1 MPEIKNSSKSDLSLV
16 FLKWLVTTLSI
27 IMVLGF
33 LFLITILGIKIFG
46 INTTSELPDKT
57 LNGDILLPQGQIES
71 IDVKSNI
78 LTVVVKTEAQQ
89 IKVLVINLKD
99 RVLLYEYSIR
109 TKDDF
114 TVSD

>member
-1 MPEIKNSSKSDLSLV
+1 MVSYYTFNHNGIRFFIPDYYNRHKNIRHQYHIRAAD
-16 FLKWLVTTLSI
+16 
-27 IMVLGF
+27 
-33 LFLITILGIKIFG
+33 
-46 INTTSELPDKT
+46 NT
-57 LNGDILLPQGQIES
+57 LNGDIILPQGQIES